1 MLCKSTVN
9 NLRAQ
14 NYLGHVGQSR
24 DPGEQA
30 RRQHS
35 VRGGRVRRPVQPLPL
50 LHWIA
55 GQSRDG

>member
-1 MLCKSTVN
+1 MLCKLTGN

-14 NYLGHVGQSR
+14 NLGYVGQSR

-55 GQSRDG
+55 GQSRNR

>member
-1 MLCKSTVN
+1 MLCKLTIT

-14 NYLGHVGQSR
+14 DLGHVGKSR

-55 GQSRDG
+55 EQSRNR